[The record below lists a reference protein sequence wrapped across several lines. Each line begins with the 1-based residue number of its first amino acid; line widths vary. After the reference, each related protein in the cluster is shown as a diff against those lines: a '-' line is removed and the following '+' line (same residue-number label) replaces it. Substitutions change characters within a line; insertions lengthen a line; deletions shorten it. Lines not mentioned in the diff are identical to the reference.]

1 VICVRR
7 RTPNFLPMTH
17 SQETILMIKGLISSL
32 PAAQQEACNELAE
45 QMRRQ
50 IAAAGEPIGTLVV
63 ALIGAETQEKAGG

>member
-1 VICVRR
+1 
-7 RTPNFLPMTH
+7 
-17 SQETILMIKGLISSL
+17 MIKGLISSL